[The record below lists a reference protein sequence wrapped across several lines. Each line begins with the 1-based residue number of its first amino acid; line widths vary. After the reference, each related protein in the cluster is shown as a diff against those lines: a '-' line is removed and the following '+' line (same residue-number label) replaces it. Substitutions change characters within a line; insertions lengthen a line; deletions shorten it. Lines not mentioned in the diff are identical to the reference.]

1 MHLPWLARIRILTM
15 TKLVLLRH
23 GQSAWNEEN
32 RFTGWT
38 DVDLSRRGREEALEA
53 GKFLKSQGYSFD
65 WAYTSLAGRSP
76 IVAAHGNT
84 LRALVKYLDG
94 ISDAAIPELEIP
106 TGVLLVYELDDNLH
120 PLARYYLG
128 NSPSAEE
135 GQKHLDHVVSTA
147 GQVA

>member
-1 MHLPWLARIRILTM
+1 MAKASGMRRIDLLVGQTSTCPGGAARSAALAP
-15 TKLVLLRH
+15 
-23 GQSAWNEEN
+23 
-32 RFTGWT
+32 
-38 DVDLSRRGREEALEA
+38 
-53 GKFLKSQGYSFD
+53 
-65 WAYTSLAGRSP
+65 SLAAGRSP

-106 TGVLLVYELDDNLH
+106 TGVPLVYELDDNLH

-128 NSPSAEE
+128 NSPATEE
-135 GQKHLDHVVSTA
+135 AQKHLDHVIRTA